1 MSETELTILKLL
13 IGGFFGSLA
22 TAVITIWRTRYTV
35 KSSDFSKRVTDV
47 NEKIDLIS
55 QCACRI
61 WSGSEHSD
69 SILHN
74 KHYLVGLVAALKET
88 ISAMDTSYNGFSA
101 ESIKEPLF
109 EFTDACTGD
118 EFSSSGTVEEHRVR
132 KILKYAEHLK
142 NEMYKTR
149 LSKY

>member
-1 MSETELTILKLL
+1 MTETELTVLKLI
-13 IGGFFGSLA
+13 IGGFFGSVA
-22 TAVITIWRTRYTV
+22 TALITIWRTRYTV

-61 WSGSEHSD
+61 WSGSENSD

-88 ISAMDTSYNGFSA
+88 ISAMDTAYDGFSA

-109 EFTDACTGD
+109 NFTDSCTGD
-118 EFSSSGTVEEHRVR
+118 DFSSSDIKEEHRVR

-142 NEMYKTR
+142 NEMYNTR